1 MPHNYLKSIGMLVL
15 MAGILVTS
23 TAPADDPIEVETQ
36 LIAQVRERT
45 DLASGRERYQFVPA
59 TVLSQGQ
66 VVYYTVR
73 ITNPA
78 PVFAKDV
85 IVTQRIPAN
94 TTYVDGSASGP
105 GADVSFSLDGGET
118 FLPQGQ
124 LTIEVDGKRQPVPA
138 AKFTHI
144 RWHLHNPLAPG
155 AVALARFRAVF
166 D

>member
-1 MPHNYLKSIGMLVL
+1 MVHNCLKSIALPLAIAATLTAME
-15 MAGILVTS
+15 
-23 TAPADDPIEVETQ
+23 APAQEAIEVETQ
-36 LIAQVRERT
+36 LIAQVREVT
-45 DLASGRERYQFVPA
+45 DVASDRERYQFVPA

-78 PVFAKDV
+78 PMFAKNV

-94 TTYVDGSASGP
+94 TTYVAGSAAGP

-118 FLPQGQ
+118 FLPAEQ
-124 LTIEVDGKRQPVPA
+124 LTIDVEGKRQPAPPTQ
-138 AKFTHI
+138 FTHI
-144 RWHLHNPLAPG
+144 RWHLRNPLAPG

-166 D
+166 N